1 MAEENT
7 EVNTSN
13 TEVTESTNTQAQA
26 PQYTEAEQRALA
38 QGWVPQDQYQGNGK
52 WRPAEEFL
60 DRGELFAKIDEQNRR
75 LKATESTQVE
85 LKRHLERVRK
95 TEYQR
100 ALDTLRAEKK
110 SALVDGDAE
119 AVVQIDDR
127 IAELREEQKQAEQQ
141 PIVQVQEGP
150 NPAFVV
156 WLNRNQWYTQD
167 RAMKVYADN
176 IAEELAIKGL
186 SPVQLLVEVEKHTRK
201 EFAHKFQNPNRS
213 KPGSVEVGGS
223 KGATKNDNFEL
234 SDAEKQVMNKFVR
247 AGVMTKE
254 EYIADIKAERGGK
267 GA

>member
-7 EVNTSN
+7 EVTQEGTPN
-13 TEVTESTNTQAQA
+13 TEVTQSAA
-26 PQYTEAEQRALA
+26 PQFTEAEQRAMA
-38 QGWVPQDQYQGNGK
+38 QGWVPQDQYTGNGK

-75 LKATESTQVE
+75 LKATESTQSE

-110 SALVDGDAE
+110 SALVDGDAD
-119 AVVQIDDR
+119 AVVEIDEK
-127 IAELREEQKQAEQQ
+127 IADLREEQKVAEQQ

-150 NPAFVV
+150 DPTFVV
-156 WLNRNQWYTQD
+156 WLNRNQWYNQD

-176 IAEELAIKGL
+176 IAEELATKGL
-186 SPVQLLVEVEKHTRK
+186 SKVQLLVAVEQETRK

-213 KPGSVEVGGS
+213 KPGTVEGGTS
-223 KGATKNDNFEL
+223 KSTAKNDSFEL

-254 EYIADIKAERGGK
+254 EYIADIKAERASK